1 MADAAG
7 VAKVF
12 STLVWED
19 SDQIAGRAQAFL
31 EEFGPS
37 YFADETLRA
46 ESLEDSLRMD
56 LFGAS
61 VLAYLESKE
70 ADVELSVEHDIATWI
85 EANAPAV
92 TSANLRIMESA
103 LGEDGTA
110 THREVVKL
118 HQLIVLET
126 YDSFQQRVLETV
138 WSDVEMALS
147 DVMSAAAR

>member
-1 MADAAG
+1 M
-7 VAKVF
+7 AKVF

-37 YFADETLRA
+37 YFADETLRS
-46 ESLEDSLRMD
+46 ESLEDHLRMD

-70 ADVELSVEHDIATWI
+70 ADVELSVEHDIANWI

-92 TSANLRIMESA
+92 ANANLRLMEEA
-103 LGEDGTA
+103 LAQANAEA
-110 THREVVKL
+110 HRDVVKL

-126 YDSFQQRVLETV
+126 YDSFQQRALEKV
-138 WSDVEMALS
+138 WSDIEVALS
-147 DVMSAAAR
+147 DVMTAAAR